1 MTGILIQGATGSGKS
16 SGSGKLF
23 AESYLNAGFGGL
35 VLCAKADE
43 RRLWEEYCRSTG
55 RLRDL
60 VVFGPEQQF
69 RFNFIDHELNR
80 EGSGAGLTENIIN
93 LFSTVLEIAERGQGG
108 SGKEGE
114 EYWKRACRSDQLD
127 DQVLAVFKTIKQ
139 PEQVRHWFSRALV
152 ERSKSERGESQEK
165 TQQLQRELT
174 LLRQQQTRLL
184 NLRLLEEIDADT
196 FANKG
201 TELRDRI
208 AQLALQVEATDR
220 SRGEQA
226 DLAIKCFEL
235 SQTLTEKWLTA
246 DFATKR
252 QILEIV
258 FLNFKLDNTTLCY
271 ETRKPFDV
279 LTEGLSVLSNRDGGI

>member
-1 MTGILIQGATGSGKS
+1 MRAVCAHCGNLVTGEQVVKKS
-16 SGSGKLF
+16 SGKQ
-23 AESYLNAGFGGL
+23 YVYYRCTMYNKRPHPRIR
-35 VLCAKADE
+35 V
-43 RRLWEEYCRSTG
+43 T
-55 RLRDL
+55 
-60 VVFGPEQQF
+60 EQQ
-69 RFNFIDHELNR
+69 
-80 EGSGAGLTENIIN
+80 
-93 LFSTVLEIAERGQGG
+93 
-108 SGKEGE
+108 
-114 EYWKRACRSDQLD
+114 LD
-127 DQVLAVFKTIKQ
+127 EQILAVFKTIKQ

-152 ERSKSERGESQEK
+152 EWSKSERGESQEH

-174 LLRQQQTRLL
+174 LVRQQQTRLL

-196 FANKG
+196 FASKG

-208 AQLALQVEATDR
+208 AQLTLQVEASDR
-220 SRGEQA
+220 GRGEQA

-246 DFATKR
+246 DFSTKR

-279 LTEGLSVLSNRDGGI
+279 LTEGLSVLSSRGDRI